1 MLNIFRPL
9 FQMQERNP
17 CEISQDNIY
26 NGVECGRLMLE
37 AGTDVAIG
45 TYMNMSNFELI
56 LAYEPAASQRNHR
69 MLFDISV

>member
-1 MLNIFRPL
+1 
-9 FQMQERNP
+9 MQESNT
-17 CEISQDNIY
+17 CEISQDKIY

-45 TYMNMSNFELI
+45 TYMNQSNFELI
-56 LAYEPAASQRNHR
+56 LDYEPAASQRNHR

>member
-9 FQMQERNP
+9 FQMQERNT
-17 CEISQDNIY
+17 CDISQDKIY

-45 TYMNMSNFELI
+45 TYMDRSSLQLI
-56 LAYEPAASQRNHR
+56 LTNEPAAS
-69 MLFDISV
+69 